1 MKYTFTDE
9 QGKQQTVEI
18 PEEIIRKHKR
28 NLGLTTSGAIKL
40 FLSDEGYISDAVVEE
55 LTAKAKEG
63 NDTAKTRKPRKPD
76 YTKRAII
83 QEVVEALKGLG
94 METEDGI
101 KIIADNVEATNIERI
116 VAFTI
121 GCDKYELTLSKKRKS
136 K

>member
-18 PEEIIRKHKR
+18 PEEIIRKYKR
-28 NLGLTTSGAIKL
+28 DLGLTTNGAIKL
-40 FLSDEGYISDAVVEE
+40 FLSDESYISNTTVEE
-55 LTAKAKEG
+55 LTAKA
-63 NDTAKTRKPRKPD
+63 TATSTKTRKPRKPD

-94 METEDGI
+94 VETEDGI

-121 GCDKYELTLSKKRKS
+121 GCDKYELTLSKKRK
-136 K
+136 

>member
-1 MKYTFTDE
+1 MKYTFNDE

-40 FLSDEGYISDAVVEE
+40 FLSDEGYISNATVEE
-55 LTAKAKEG
+55 LTAKAKG
-63 NDTAKTRKPRKPD
+63 DNTAKTRKPRKPD

-94 METEDGI
+94 VETEDGI
-101 KIIADNVEATNIERI
+101 KIVADNVEATNIERI

>member
-1 MKYTFTDE
+1 MKYTFNDE

-40 FLSDEGYISDAVVEE
+40 FLSDEGYISNATVEE
-55 LTAKAKEG
+55 LTAKAKG
-63 NDTAKTRKPRKPD
+63 DNAIKTRKPRKPD

-83 QEVVEALKGLG
+83 QEVAEALKGLG
-94 METEDGI
+94 VETEDGI
-101 KIIADNVEATNIERI
+101 KIVADNVEATNIERI

>member
-9 QGKQQTVEI
+9 QGKQQTVKI

-28 NLGLTTSGAIKL
+28 DLGLTTNGAIKL
-40 FLSDEGYISDAVVEE
+40 FLSDEGYISNTTVEE
-55 LTAKAKEG
+55 LTAKA
-63 NDTAKTRKPRKPD
+63 TATSAKTRKPRKPD

-94 METEDGI
+94 VETEDGI
-101 KIIADNVEATNIERI
+101 KIVADNVEATNIERI

-121 GCDKYELTLSKKRKS
+121 GCDKYELTLSKKRK
-136 K
+136 

>member
-28 NLGLTTSGAIKL
+28 DLGLTTNGAIKL
-40 FLSDEGYISDAVVEE
+40 FLSDEGYISNTTVEE
-55 LTAKAKEG
+55 LTAKA
-63 NDTAKTRKPRKPD
+63 TATSTKTRKPRKPD
-76 YTKRAII
+76 YIKRAII

-94 METEDGI
+94 VETEDGI
-101 KIIADNVEATNIERI
+101 KIVADNVEATNIERI

-121 GCDKYELTLSKKRKS
+121 GCDKYELTLSKKRK
-136 K
+136 

>member
-28 NLGLTTSGAIKL
+28 DLGLTTNGAIKL
-40 FLSDEGYISDAVVEE
+40 FLSDEGYISNTTVEE
-55 LTAKAKEG
+55 LTAKA
-63 NDTAKTRKPRKPD
+63 TTTSAKTRKPN

-94 METEDGI
+94 VETEDGI
-101 KIIADNVEATNIERI
+101 KIVAGNVEATNIERI

-121 GCDKYELTLSKKRKS
+121 GCDKYELTLSKKRK
-136 K
+136 

>member
-28 NLGLTTSGAIKL
+28 DLGLTTNGAIKL
-40 FLSDEGYISDAVVEE
+40 FLSDEGYISNTTAEE
-55 LTAKAKEG
+55 LTAKA
-63 NDTAKTRKPRKPD
+63 TATSAKTRKPRKPD

-94 METEDGI
+94 VETEDGI
-101 KIIADNVEATNIERI
+101 KIVADNVEATNIERI

-121 GCDKYELTLSKKRKS
+121 GCDKYELTLSKKRK
-136 K
+136 

>member
-28 NLGLTTSGAIKL
+28 DLGLTTNGAIKL
-40 FLSDEGYISDAVVEE
+40 FLSDEGYISNTTVEE
-55 LTAKAKEG
+55 LTAKAIA
-63 NDTAKTRKPRKPD
+63 TSAKTRKPRKPD

-94 METEDGI
+94 VETEDGI
-101 KIIADNVEATNIERI
+101 KIVADNVEATNIERI

-121 GCDKYELTLSKKRKS
+121 GCDKYELTLSKKRK
-136 K
+136 

>member
-28 NLGLTTSGAIKL
+28 DLGLTTNGAIKL
-40 FLSDEGYISDAVVEE
+40 FLSDEGYISNTTVEE
-55 LTAKAKEG
+55 LTAKA
-63 NDTAKTRKPRKPD
+63 TATSAKPRKPD

-94 METEDGI
+94 VETEDGI
-101 KIIADNVEATNIERI
+101 KIVADNVEATNIERI

-121 GCDKYELTLSKKRKS
+121 GCDKYELTLSKKRK
-136 K
+136 

>member
-28 NLGLTTSGAIKL
+28 DLGLTTNGAIKL
-40 FLSDEGYISDAVVEE
+40 FLSDEGYISNTTVEE
-55 LTAKAKEG
+55 LTAKA
-63 NDTAKTRKPRKPD
+63 TATSAKARKPRKPD

-94 METEDGI
+94 VETEDGI
-101 KIIADNVEATNIERI
+101 KIVADNVEATNIERI

-121 GCDKYELTLSKKRKS
+121 GCDKYELTLSKKRK
-136 K
+136 

>member
-28 NLGLTTSGAIKL
+28 DLGLTTNGAIKL
-40 FLSDEGYISDAVVEE
+40 FLSDEGYISNTTVEE
-55 LTAKAKEG
+55 LTAKA
-63 NDTAKTRKPRKPD
+63 TATSAKTRKPRKPD

-94 METEDGI
+94 IKTEDGI
-101 KIIADNVEATNIERI
+101 KIVADSVEATNIERI

-121 GCDKYELTLSKKRKS
+121 GCDKYELTLSKKRK
-136 K
+136 

>member
-28 NLGLTTSGAIKL
+28 NLGLTTNGAIKL
-40 FLSDEGYISDAVVEE
+40 FLSDEGYISDATVEE
-55 LTAKAKEG
+55 LTAKA
-63 NDTAKTRKPRKPD
+63 TATNTKARKPRKPD

-94 METEDGI
+94 VETEDGI
-101 KIIADNVEATNIERI
+101 KIVADNVEATNIERI

-121 GCDKYELTLSKKRKS
+121 SCDKYELTLSKKRK
-136 K
+136 

>member
-28 NLGLTTSGAIKL
+28 DLGLTTNGAIKL
-40 FLSDEGYISDAVVEE
+40 FLSDEGYISNTTVEE
-55 LTAKAKEG
+55 LTAKATA
-63 NDTAKTRKPRKPD
+63 NSAKTRKPRKPD

-94 METEDGI
+94 VETEDGI
-101 KIIADNVEATNIERI
+101 KIVADNVEVTNIERI

-121 GCDKYELTLSKKRKS
+121 GCDKYELTLSKKRK
-136 K
+136 

>member
-28 NLGLTTSGAIKL
+28 DLGLTTNGAIKL
-40 FLSDEGYISDAVVEE
+40 FLSDEGYISNTTVEE
-55 LTAKAKEG
+55 LTAKA
-63 NDTAKTRKPRKPD
+63 TATSVKARKPRKPD

-94 METEDGI
+94 VETEDGI
-101 KIIADNVEATNIERI
+101 KIVADNVEATNIERI

-121 GCDKYELTLSKKRKS
+121 GCNKYELTLSKKRK
-136 K
+136 

>member
-28 NLGLTTSGAIKL
+28 DLGLTTNGAIKL
-40 FLSDEGYISDAVVEE
+40 FLSDEGYISNTTVEE
-55 LTAKAKEG
+55 LTAKA
-63 NDTAKTRKPRKPD
+63 TAISAKTRKPRKPD

-94 METEDGI
+94 VETEDGI
-101 KIIADNVEATNIERI
+101 KIVADNVEATNIERI

-121 GCDKYELTLSKKRKS
+121 NCDKYELTLSKKRK
-136 K
+136 

>member
-28 NLGLTTSGAIKL
+28 DLGLTTNGAIKL
-40 FLSDEGYISDAVVEE
+40 FLSDEGYISNTTVEE
-55 LTAKAKEG
+55 LTAKA
-63 NDTAKTRKPRKPD
+63 TATSAKTRKPRKPD

-94 METEDGI
+94 VETEDDI
-101 KIIADNVEATNIERI
+101 KIVADNVEATNIERI

-121 GCDKYELTLSKKRKS
+121 GCDKYELTLSKKRK
-136 K
+136 

>member
-18 PEEIIRKHKR
+18 PEKIIRKHKR
-28 NLGLTTSGAIKL
+28 DLGLTTNGAIKL
-40 FLSDEGYISDAVVEE
+40 FLSDEGYISNITVEE
-55 LTAKAKEG
+55 LTAKA
-63 NDTAKTRKPRKPD
+63 TATSAKTRKPD

-94 METEDGI
+94 VETEDGI
-101 KIIADNVEATNIERI
+101 KIVADNVEATNIERI

-121 GCDKYELTLSKKRKS
+121 GCDKYELTLTKKRK
-136 K
+136 

>member
-28 NLGLTTSGAIKL
+28 DLGLTTNGAIKL
-40 FLSDEGYISDAVVEE
+40 FLSDEGYISNTTVEE
-55 LTAKAKEG
+55 LTAKA
-63 NDTAKTRKPRKPD
+63 TANSAKARKPRKPD
-76 YTKRAII
+76 YTKRTII

-94 METEDGI
+94 VETEDGI
-101 KIIADNVEATNIERI
+101 KIVADNVEATNIERI

-121 GCDKYELTLSKKRKS
+121 GCDKYELTLSKKRK
-136 K
+136 

>member
-28 NLGLTTSGAIKL
+28 DLGLTTNGAIKL
-40 FLSDEGYISDAVVEE
+40 FLSDEGYISNTTVEE
-55 LTAKAKEG
+55 LTAKA
-63 NDTAKTRKPRKPD
+63 TATSAKTRKPRKPD

-94 METEDGI
+94 VETEDGI
-101 KIIADNVEATNIERI
+101 KIVADNVEATNIERI
-116 VAFTI
+116 VAFAI
-121 GCDKYELTLSKKRKS
+121 GCDKYELTLSKKRK
-136 K
+136 